1 MSRMSAVLL
10 LVMLAARSL
19 KIRLWVCWNKMY
31 EKKGEMRGFRLLKAS
46 FEMVWKML
54 AYPLQNSQSF
64 SWSKKDV
71 PIGKIQQYPAFMLT
85 LLVWKSYPQALQ
97 IMLASYLW
105 LVLHLISYLISK
117 KFFICKKVKFYIL
130 RPKNFY

>member
-46 FEMVWKML
+46 FEMVWKIL

-71 PIGKIQQYPAFMLT
+71 PIGKI
-85 LLVWKSYPQALQ
+85 K
-97 IMLASYLW
+97 
-105 LVLHLISYLISK
+105 
-117 KFFICKKVKFYIL
+117 
-130 RPKNFY
+130 